1 MKNQQHLSLNLAS
14 HPVRNRRLFVI
25 LTLLVGS
32 LLVILITTGVNGI
45 VKYGLSG
52 KNARDSIESINQE
65 IVRLQRESKGHANLI
80 TQAKQENGKK
90 VELINQIIYR
100 KSFSWLTLLSRLEEL
115 LPDACYIVSLAPAF
129 HEDASMDIRFKVA
142 SPNLDTLMILIDRL
156 NKLNFTHI
164 RLLSENRDQT
174 GYIVYEISVGYERNI

>member
-1 MKNQQHLSLNLAS
+1 MNSQQLLFLNLAS
-14 HPVRNRRLFVI
+14 HPVRNRRLFVTLTVLIGLLLI
-25 LTLLVGS
+25 LLLS
-32 LLVILITTGVNGI
+32 IGVNSI
-45 VKYGLSG
+45 AKYGLRG
-52 KNARDSIESINQE
+52 RQARASIASINQE
-65 IVRLQRESKGHANLI
+65 ILKIQRENKGRANLI

-100 KSFSWLTLLSRLEEL
+100 KSFSWSTLLSVLEEV
-115 LPDACYIVSLAPAF
+115 LPDACYIVTLAPAF

-142 SPNLDTLMILIDRL
+142 SPNLETLLSLIDRL
-156 NKLNFTHI
+156 NELNFKHI